1 MVHSLGCAHQEAV
14 KLGVSKIDTPSG
26 TQEMT
31 IINESRSQRLSVDFA
46 GPKKVW
52 PLHSSQ
58 VFPPALSA

>member
-46 GPKKVW
+46 GPKKV
-52 PLHSSQ
+52 
-58 VFPPALSA
+58 